1 MDEAIVAILGI
12 VLFIVGAICAIALFM
27 TAGTVYGCY
36 AAIKN
41 YATAFMDNVA
51 FEKPTKRP

>member
-1 MDEAIVAILGI
+1 MDKVIVAVLSIA
-12 VLFIVGAICAIALFM
+12 LFIAGTICAVALFM
-27 TAGTVYGCY
+27 TAGTLYGCY

-51 FEKPTKRP
+51 FEKPAKRP